1 MASYTQE
8 DISMK
13 AHSLQCFSSLV
24 LGLVALIGI
33 LVITYS
39 YPTYAAA
46 LVSAPSLREALFLSS
61 FTAYSSTSPVHFGLI
76 HHFAGEF
83 APADGYASLVRTLDP
98 CNCLTN
104 VDIDGPLTGS
114 VGITV
119 SVTATVSPPT
129 ATLPITYTWQATGQ
143 SDVVQV
149 KHSTQ
154 TSVGFTWAV
163 TGTKTITVT
172 AINQCGQVSSLP
184 HTIQVVTPWYVYL
197 PFVAR
202 TAPYCPGNVLINGDF
217 EQGHTGWYTYTTGSG
232 WKQHDLI
239 GSDAEGFH
247 PYRGHY
253 AARLGGYEGVWD
265 AITQTVVIPVQG
277 QLTYWWKGRTY
288 ETLPHHDTFE
298 VALLNQDGT
307 LVASLA
313 YHDDQDVQDTWQQ
326 DVVDVSAYAGQS
338 LTLRFS
344 SYNDNYYFTVFHL
357 DEICLSSVSSR

>member
-1 MASYTQE
+1 M
-8 DISMK
+8 
-13 AHSLQCFSSLV
+13 
-24 LGLVALIGI
+24 
-33 LVITYS
+33 
-39 YPTYAAA
+39 
-46 LVSAPSLREALFLSS
+46 FLSG
-61 FTAYSSTSPVHFGLI
+61 FTPYSSTSPVHSDLI
-76 HHFAGEF
+76 HHFGGEF
-83 APADGYASLVRTLDP
+83 APTDGYGSLVRTLDLCSP
-98 CNCLTN
+98 LTN
-104 VDIDGPLTGS
+104 VDVDGPLTGS
-114 VGITV
+114 VGVTA
-119 SVTATVSPPT
+119 SFTATVSPPT

-172 AINQCGQVSSLP
+172 ALNQCGQASSLP

-197 PFVAR
+197 PSVAR
-202 TAPYCPGNVLINGDF
+202 TASYCPGNLLINGGF

-239 GSDAEGFH
+239 GSDAEGFD
-247 PYRGHY
+247 PYKGHY

-277 QLTYWWKGRTY
+277 QLTYWWKGRTH
-288 ETLPHHDTFE
+288 ETLPHHDTFA

-313 YHDDQDVQDTWQQ
+313 YHDDQDVQETWQQ
-326 DVVDVSAYAGQS
+326 DVVDVSAHAGQS

-344 SYNDNYYFTVFHL
+344 SYNDHYFYTVFHL

>member
-1 MASYTQE
+1 
-8 DISMK
+8 MK

-24 LGLVALIGI
+24 LGLLALIGI
-33 LVITYS
+33 LVTTGDY
-39 YPTYAAA
+39 
-46 LVSAPSLREALFLSS
+46 
-61 FTAYSSTSPVHFGLI
+61 G
-76 HHFAGEF
+76 
-83 APADGYASLVRTLDP
+83 SLVRTLDL
-98 CNCLTN
+98 CNSLTN

-114 VGITV
+114 VGVTV
-119 SVTATVSPPT
+119 SVTATVRPPT

-217 EQGHTGWYTYTTGSG
+217 EQGHTGWYTYTTGLE

-239 GSDAEGFH
+239 GSDAEGFY
-247 PYRGHY
+247 PYEGHY

-265 AITQTVVIPVQG
+265 TITQTVVIPVQG

-288 ETLPHHDTFE
+288 ETLPHHDTFG

-307 LVASLA
+307 LVAWLA
-313 YHDDQDVQDTWQQ
+313 HHDDQDVQGIWQQ

>member
-1 MASYTQE
+1 
-8 DISMK
+8 MK
-13 AHSLQCFSSLV
+13 ANCLQCFSSLV
-24 LGLVALIGI
+24 LGLLALIGI

-39 YPTYAAA
+39 YPTGADA
-46 LVSAPSLREALFLSS
+46 LVSAPSLREALFVSS
-61 FTAYSSTSPVHFGLI
+61 FTPYSSTSPVHFGLI
-76 HHFAGEF
+76 HHFAGAF
-83 APADGYASLVRTLDP
+83 ASADGHSSLVRTLDQ
-98 CNCLTN
+98 CNPLTN

-114 VGITV
+114 IGVTV

-149 KHSTQ
+149 KYSTQ

-163 TGTKTITVT
+163 TGTKIITVT
-172 AINQCGQVSSLP
+172 TINQCGQVSSLP
-184 HTIQVVTPWYVYL
+184 HTIQVIAPWYVYL
-197 PFVAR
+197 PFAAR
-202 TAPYCPGNVLINGDF
+202 TAPYCPGNVLINGGF

-239 GSDAEGFH
+239 GSDAEGFY
-247 PYRGHY
+247 PYKGHY

-288 ETLPHHDTFE
+288 ETLPHHDTFA

-313 YHDDQDVQDTWQQ
+313 CHDDQDVQDTWQQ
-326 DVVDVSAYAGQS
+326 DAVDVSAYVGQS

-357 DEICLSSVSSR
+357 DEICLRSVSSR